1 MSIRS
6 LKLLKMHAKLCYN
19 RAMEKQRAVFLYT
32 QEAVEY
38 LKRRDKALGAAIEI
52 IGPIERAV
60 GTVDAASVGALS

>member
-1 MSIRS
+1 
-6 LKLLKMHAKLCYN
+6 
-19 RAMEKQRAVFLYT
+19 MEKQRAVFLYT